1 MDDEEHEVYGQEIP
15 VHGDMDSA
23 YVGMGTAVDDAA
35 KVPPLDPCLYPNQVS
50 SVQLQELA
58 ALRDMQV
65 KVAKKTQDAR
75 YVALTNP
82 VISPVKARESS
93 QGYLKSYLI

>member
-23 YVGMGTAVDDAA
+23 YVGMGTAIDDAA
-35 KVPPLDPCLYPNQVS
+35 K
-50 SVQLQELA
+50 LQELA

-65 KVAKKTQDAR
+65 KVAKKMQDAR